1 LINTVKKRRGWK
13 VNIGKYV
20 ASQMTEEQ
28 IPKEIKEILERI
40 KKQLSS

>member
-1 LINTVKKRRGWK
+1 LINTVKKRRWK
-13 VNIGKYV
+13 VDIGKYV
-20 ASQMTEEQ
+20 ASQMIKEQ